1 MKGRLAVVL
10 MALLL
15 LFYLALVGW
24 RAVLFILSGEP
35 VGIVIG
41 AALIVLPAIGAWALG
56 RELLFGFRSGRLVG
70 LLEDE
75 GELPVEQLPIRP
87 SGRPVRDAADAEF
100 PQFRAAVD
108 AAPEDW
114 RAWFRLG
121 LAYDA
126 SGDRRRARGAI
137 RTAIALERA
146 SREPAVVRP
155 HTAP

>member
-1 MKGRLAVVL
+1 MKSRLAVIP

-15 LFYLALVGW
+15 AFYLVLVGW
-24 RAVLFILSGEP
+24 RAVLFVLSGDP

-41 AALIVLPAIGAWALG
+41 VALMILPVIGVWALVLELRFG
-56 RELLFGFRSGRLVG
+56 RRSEQLVRRL
-70 LLEDE
+70 ERE
-75 GELPVEQLPIRP
+75 GELPVEELPTRP
-87 SGRPVRDAADAEF
+87 SGRPLRDAADAEF
-100 PQFRAAVD
+100 PRFKAEVD

-137 RTAIALERA
+137 RTAIALERSVEA
-146 SREPAVVRP
+146 AAPSR
-155 HTAP
+155 

>member
-1 MKGRLAVVL
+1 MKSRLAVVP

-15 LFYLALVGW
+15 AFYLVLVGW
-24 RAVLFILSGEP
+24 RAVLFVQSGDP

-41 AALIVLPAIGAWALG
+41 VALMILPVIGVWALVLELRFG
-56 RELLFGFRSGRLVG
+56 RRSEQLVRRL
-70 LLEDE
+70 ERE
-75 GELPVEQLPIRP
+75 GELPVEELPTRP
-87 SGRPVRDAADAEF
+87 SGRPLRDAADAEF
-100 PQFRAAVD
+100 PRFKAEVD

-137 RTAIALERA
+137 RTAIALERSVEA
-146 SREPAVVRP
+146 A
-155 HTAP
+155 APPR

>member
-1 MKGRLAVVL
+1 MKSRLAVIP

-15 LFYLALVGW
+15 AFYLVLVGW
-24 RAVLFILSGEP
+24 RAVLFVLSGDP

-41 AALIVLPAIGAWALG
+41 VALMILPVIGVWALLVELRFG
-56 RELLFGFRSGRLVG
+56 RRSEQLVRRLD
-70 LLEDE
+70 DE
-75 GELPVEQLPIRP
+75 GGLPVEELPTRP
-87 SGRPVRDAADAEF
+87 SGRPFRDAADAEF
-100 PQFRAAVD
+100 PRFKAEVD

-137 RTAIALERA
+137 RTAIALERSA
-146 SREPAVVRP
+146 AAATGPS
-155 HTAP
+155 

>member
-1 MKGRLAVVL
+1 MKGRVAVVL

-15 LFYLALVGW
+15 VFYLALVGW
-24 RAVLFILSGEP
+24 RAVLFLLSGEL

-41 AALIVLPAIGAWALG
+41 AALIVLPVIGAWALT
-56 RELLFGFRSGRLVG
+56 RELLFGFSSGRLVG
-70 LLEDE
+70 LLGDE
-75 GELPVEQLPIRP
+75 GELPVEELPTRP
-87 SGRPVRDAADAEF
+87 SGRSFREAADAEF
-100 PQFRAAVD
+100 PKFQAEVD

-126 SGDRRRARGAI
+126 SGDRRRARRAI

-146 SREPAVVRP
+146 SRETAVVVTKPRS
-155 HTAP
+155 

>member
-1 MKGRLAVVL
+1 MRGRIAAGL

-15 LFYLALVGW
+15 AFYLVLVGW
-24 RAVLFILSGEP
+24 RAVLFLQSGEP

-41 AALIVLPAIGAWALG
+41 VALLVLPLVGVWALAAEVRFG
-56 RELLFGFRSGRLVG
+56 RNSERLVRR
-70 LLEDE
+70 LQAE
-75 GELPVEQLPIRP
+75 GGLPVEDLPLRP
-87 SGRPVRDAADAEF
+87 SGRPLRTAADAEF
-100 PQFRAAVD
+100 PQYRADVD

-137 RTAIALERA
+137 RTAIALERSEATA
-146 SREPAVVRP
+146 SAPPA
-155 HTAP
+155 AP

>member
-1 MKGRLAVVL
+1 MRGRLFVIL
-10 MALLL
+10 MAILL

-24 RAVLFILSGEP
+24 RAVLFVLSGEL

-41 AALIVLPAIGAWALG
+41 VALIILPVIGAWALT
-56 RELLFGFRSGRLVG
+56 REVLFGLRSERLVRRLG
-70 LLEDE
+70 DE
-75 GELPVEQLPIRP
+75 GELPEDNLPTRP
-87 SGRPVRDAADAEF
+87 SGRPFRAAADAEF
-100 PQFRAAVD
+100 PRFSAEVD

-137 RTAIALERA
+137 RTAISLERA
-146 SREPAVVRP
+146 G
-155 HTAP
+155 